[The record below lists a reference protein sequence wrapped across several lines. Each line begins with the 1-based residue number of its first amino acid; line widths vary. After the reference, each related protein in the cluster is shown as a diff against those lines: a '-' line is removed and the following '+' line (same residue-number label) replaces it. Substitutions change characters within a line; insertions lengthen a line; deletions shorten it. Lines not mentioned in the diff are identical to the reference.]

1 MEVIKNKYIGVINAD
16 ISQLAPNFQKITD
29 YVKI

>member
-16 ISQLAPNFQKITD
+16 ISQLTSNFQKITD